1 MRASLH
7 WWVGL
12 LSVCAAPATQAG
24 CSAEYA
30 TCRVKAHGISSEIQS
45 CQSTEESRQEVNLES
60 AYRGALKKLS
70 PERRKELQK
79 VQSAWSQYRIANA
92 RFYVDTGLSG
102 HKIRASDDWLRLT
115 CERVVEL
122 KQIDE

>member
-1 MRASLH
+1 MRASLY

-30 TCRVKAHGISSEIQS
+30 TCRAKAQGISSEIQS
-45 CQSTEESRQEVNLES
+45 CQSTEESRQDANLEG
-60 AYRGALKKLS
+60 AYRGVRKKLS
-70 PERRKELQK
+70 PKRRMELQK
-79 VQSAWSQYRIANA
+79 VQSAWSQYRLANT

-102 HKIRASDDWLRLT
+102 QKIRASDDWLRLT
-115 CERVVEL
+115 CARIDEL
-122 KQIDE
+122 KQVHE